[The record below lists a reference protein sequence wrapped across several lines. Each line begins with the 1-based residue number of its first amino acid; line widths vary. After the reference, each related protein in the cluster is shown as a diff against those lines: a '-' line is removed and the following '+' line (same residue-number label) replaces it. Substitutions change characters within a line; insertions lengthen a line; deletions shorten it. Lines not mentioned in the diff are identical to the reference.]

1 MEFETKRALLE
12 YLGKNS
18 EDRKYVDRLIAKGK
32 VYKDDGMYVLV
43 ERGNLLD
50 EVIRLRE
57 ENRRL
62 KNFSGG
68 NTVVEN
74 TTVTEVENTT
84 LNNDGLVKELS
95 DVKND
100 LTFQMWEY
108 ERLQHKMEKALE
120 KCYELMVEKKVVV
133 KEKNPLSCFIR
144 WAEDVDMSDM
154 DEDMPF

>member
-100 LTFQMWEY
+100 LTFQM
-108 ERLQHKMEKALE
+108 
-120 KCYELMVEKKVVV
+120 
-133 KEKNPLSCFIR
+133 
-144 WAEDVDMSDM
+144 
-154 DEDMPF
+154 